1 MDWRCPIFQGKME
14 GTCQFES
21 RNLEYSINFCK
32 TIIIVLLMILYV
44 FSNKFKSDENPGGK
58 VWNRNK
64 LMHQR

>member
-1 MDWRCPIFQGKME
+1 MDWRCPIFHGKME
-14 GTCQFES
+14 GTCQS

-44 FSNKFKSDENPGGK
+44 FSNKFKSDENLGGK

-64 LMHQR
+64 LMHKR

>member
-14 GTCQFES
+14 GTCQS

-32 TIIIVLLMILYV
+32 TIIIVLLMILIYV
-44 FSNKFKSDENPGGK
+44 FSNKFKSDENLGGK

-64 LMHQR
+64 LMHKR

>member
-1 MDWRCPIFQGKME
+1 MDFQGKME
-14 GTCQFES
+14 GTCQS

-58 VWNRNK
+58 V
-64 LMHQR
+64 